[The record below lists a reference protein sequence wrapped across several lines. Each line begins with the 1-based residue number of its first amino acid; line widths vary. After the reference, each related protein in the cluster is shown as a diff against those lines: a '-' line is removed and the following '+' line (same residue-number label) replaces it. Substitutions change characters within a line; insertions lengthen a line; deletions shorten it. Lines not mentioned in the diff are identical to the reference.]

1 MSFSSFALKCLVDER
16 DSGVKY
22 IKQIIIDKNYRLR
35 KSDILLTVC
44 PRLERAPQI
53 ECTPE

>member
-22 IKQIIIDKNYRLR
+22 IKQINKQ
-35 KSDILLTVC
+35 K
-44 PRLERAPQI
+44 
-53 ECTPE
+53 